1 MSIPIIMLLH
11 FIIDEYASKQPG
23 SKSAQSEVIVPS
35 SSETDDTPQSDFG
48 KLVISGAVGDA
59 EMTSSAD
66 AALLAYAGK
75 ADRRHLLA
83 FY

>member
-35 SSETDDTPQSDFG
+35 SSETDDTLQSDFG
-48 KLVISGAVGDA
+48 KLIISGAVGDA
-59 EMTSSAD
+59 EKMSSAD

-75 ADRRHLLA
+75 ADR
-83 FY
+83 

>member
-1 MSIPIIMLLH
+1 MLLH

-35 SSETDDTPQSDFG
+35 SSGTARPLAHDTPQSDFG
-48 KLVISGAVGDA
+48 KLIISGAVGDA

-75 ADRRHLLA
+75 ADR
-83 FY
+83 